1 MDDQSCELPVSNA
14 STEEIDGI
22 LSTATT
28 IAVVGLSDNPER
40 ESHKVAS
47 YLQARGYRIVPV
59 NPALREVLGER
70 SYPNLAAIPSEIAV
84 DVVDVFR
91 RTEFIPAVVDAAI
104 ARRAGAVWMQLGLV
118 HNASAERARAAGL
131 RVVMDRCMKV
141 EHARWSAPHGD
152 GR

>member
-59 NPALREVLGER
+59 NPALAGK
-70 SYPNLAAIPSEIAV
+70 AIHGRL
-84 DVVDVFR
+84 VVDSLSAVKKPIDIVDIFR
-91 RTEFIPAVVDAAI
+91 ASEYVAPIVDDAI
-104 ARRAGAVWMQLGLV
+104 KVGAKAVWMQLGV
-118 HNASAERARAAGL
+118 IDEKAAAKASAAGL
-131 RVVMDRCMKV
+131 KVVMNRCPKI
-141 EHARWSAPHGD
+141 EWRRLGL
-152 GR
+152 G